1 MTTIFDL
8 KLNEKDI
15 PLFCNCCTALKQKG
29 INIEVGQDH
38 KVICGSSFIGLAII
52 DFDKPVKMIS
62 HQHLSNEDV
71 EMFKQWEVR

>member
-1 MTTIFDL
+1 MTTILDL
-8 KLNEKDI
+8 KLKEKDI
-15 PLFCNCCTALKQKG
+15 ASFCACCTLLKEKG

-52 DFDKPVKMIS
+52 DFDKPVKVIS
-62 HQHLSNEDV
+62 HDFMSSEDV